1 MSTTLVIGVGNALRG
16 DDAAGLEV
24 ARRLADR
31 GLAAGGLPAGVEL
44 ATHEGD
50 GLGLLELWEGAAA
63 VVLIDSVRAG
73 NPPGTLHRID
83 ASSHPVPL
91 PLRGASTHALGVAE
105 AIELARAMGTMPPKL
120 IVYGVEGSRYEIGAA
135 LSPPV
140 AAAVELAATEVYR
153 ETLALAAAG
162 SPA

>member
-31 GLAAGGLPAGVEL
+31 GLPAGVEL

-50 GLGLLELWEGAAA
+50 GLGLLELWNGAEA
-63 VVLIDSVRAG
+63 VVLVDSVRSG
-73 NPPGTLHRID
+73 DLPGTLHRID

-91 PLRGASTHALGVAE
+91 PLGGASTHALGVAE
-105 AIELARAMGTMPPKL
+105 AIELARVMGTMPPKL
-120 IVYGVEGSRYEIGAA
+120 IVYGVEGSRYETGAA
-135 LSPPV
+135 LSPTV
-140 AAAVELAATEVYR
+140 AAAVALAATEVYR